1 MRRYHDGEDAD
12 RLVMVDGVE
21 EKEEELSYP
30 EAIKLAS
37 TLSHF
42 LKKKNYVEHYE
53 TLTDVSLDLKKTGCR
68 SRLKGSRQ
76 ACSAF

>member
-1 MRRYHDGEDAD
+1 MQID

-53 TLTDVSLDLKKTGCR
+53 TLTDVSLDLKKN
-68 SRLKGSRQ
+68 
-76 ACSAF
+76 